1 MLYLIIENTRLY
13 NIGGGAHMKFNSVFD
28 IIGPVMIGP
37 SSSHTAGAARIGK
50 AARNLFGLEPTWAK
64 IHLYESF
71 AKTYKGHGTDF
82 ALIGG
87 LLGYETDDPRMSKSL
102 DTAKEKGINIEFIED
117 PSAVDHPN
125 TARLIIGNDTDTLEL
140 IGISIGGGKVEI
152 TELNGFAL
160 RLSGN
165 HPAILIMHNDRYG
178 AIASVTKILAKHEI
192 NIGHMEVNRKDV
204 GKEALMVIEVDQ
216 NVEDPILRELED
228 AQHINQ
234 IAKIVS

>member
-1 MLYLIIENTRLY
+1 
-13 NIGGGAHMKFNSVFD
+13 MKYNSVFD

-50 AARNLFGLEPTWAK
+50 AARNLFGHEPTWAK

-82 ALIGG
+82 ALVGG
-87 LLGYETDDPRMSKSL
+87 LLGYEADDKRISKSL
-102 DTAKEKGINIEFIED
+102 ETAKERNIEIEFIED
-117 PSAVDHPN
+117 SAAVDHPN
-125 TARLIIGNDTDTLEL
+125 TARLIIGNESGSLEL
-140 IGISIGGGKVEI
+140 VGISIGGGKVEI
-152 TELNGFAL
+152 TELNGFDL

-165 HPAILIMHNDRYG
+165 HPAILIMHNDRFG

-216 NVEDPILRELED
+216 NVEDDILKELD
-228 AQHINQ
+228 NADHIVR
-234 IAKIVS
+234 IAKIDS

>member
-1 MLYLIIENTRLY
+1 MK
-13 NIGGGAHMKFNSVFD
+13 MKFNSVFD

-37 SSSHTAGAARIGK
+37 SSSHTAGAVRIGK
-50 AARNLFGLEPTWAK
+50 AARNLFGKEPTWAK

-71 AKTYKGHGTDF
+71 AKTYKGHGTDL
-82 ALIGG
+82 ALVGG
-87 LLGYETDDPRMSKSL
+87 LLGYDTDDQRIVDALK
-102 DTAKEKGINIEFIED
+102 TAEEKKIKIDFVEE
-117 PSAVDHPN
+117 SAGVNHPN
-125 TARLIIGNDTDTLEL
+125 TVRIIIGDDEDELEL

-152 TELNGFAL
+152 IELNGFRL

-178 AIASVTKILAKHEI
+178 AIASVTEVLAKRKI

-216 NVEDPILRELED
+216 NVDDAVLEELQD
-228 AQHINQ
+228 ADHIIQ
-234 IAKIVS
+234 ISKIER

>member
-1 MLYLIIENTRLY
+1 
-13 NIGGGAHMKFNSVFD
+13 MKFHSVFD

-50 AARNLFGLEPTWAK
+50 AARNLFGEEPKWAS

-82 ALIGG
+82 ALVGG
-87 LLGYETDDPRMSKSL
+87 LMDFETDDPHMSTAL
-102 DTAKEKGINIEFIED
+102 DIAKAKNIGVEFIEN
-117 PSAVDHPN
+117 SAKADHPN
-125 TARLIIGNDTDTLEL
+125 TARLTIGNDTKEMEL
-140 IGISIGGGKVEI
+140 MGISIGGGKIEI
-152 TELNGFAL
+152 TELNGFEL

-165 HPAILIMHNDRYG
+165 HPAILIMHNDRFG

-216 NVEDPILRELED
+216 NVDDRILQELENAD
-228 AQHINQ
+228 HIIQ
-234 IAKIVS
+234 LSKIVS

>member
-1 MLYLIIENTRLY
+1 
-13 NIGGGAHMKFNSVFD
+13 MKFNSVFD

-50 AARNLFGLEPTWAK
+50 AARNLLGNEPKWAK

-82 ALIGG
+82 ALAGG
-87 LLGYETDDPRMSKSL
+87 LLGFETDDPRMNQAL
-102 DTAKEKGINIEFIED
+102 EIAKEHGLDIEFIED
-117 PSAVDHPN
+117 SAGVDHPN
-125 TARLIIGNDTDTLEL
+125 TARLIVGDGLEQIEL
-140 IGISIGGGKVEI
+140 VGISIGGGKIEI
-152 TELNGFAL
+152 TELNGFEL

-165 HPAILIMHNDRYG
+165 HPAILIMHNDRFG
-178 AIASVTKILAKHEI
+178 AIASVTEILAKHQI
-192 NIGHMEVNRKDV
+192 NIGHMEVNRKDI

-216 NVEDPILRELED
+216 NVDDSILKEMENAD
-228 AQHINQ
+228 HIEQ